1 MSTNQNQ
8 SRRTQMQRA
17 LANEMTRTELLEFL
31 NDPRS
36 KKEFFELMKLKNKIG
51 SLEPSLKKEENV
63 SVIGPSRFSI
73 YSKNAML
80 SAACLFLL
88 GILGFY
94 FLFFFRGETRFET
107 VKSVTSGSCELKNE
121 KRSLLLKSG
130 KESLCDYKIEGELGL
145 VVRLLPDS
153 EFEIFSEEP
162 GINLELNSGIVIFTT
177 YKKNP
182 SLKVTARVHSLYSEL
197 LGTTLVLTA
206 KRKQE
211 KDRILVLEGAVRV
224 RGIEKELKITVDIYA
239 EYSAFEKEKTGSSP
253 EPRIQVEKIHS
264 IELDQYRKLSED
276 SRKTVNGV
284 ETNHSRETMDLIQK
298 EFSGENPSSEPVYKI
313 TLKDK
318 KTYLGTLEEREK
330 TYVLT
335 DSKGNVKRIDKTEV
349 LELELFHE

>member
-1 MSTNQNQ
+1 
-8 SRRTQMQRA
+8 MQRA

-51 SLEPSLKKEENV
+51 SLEPGFKKEENV
-63 SVIGPSRFSI
+63 SAIRPSRFYL
-73 YSKNAML
+73 YSKSGML
-80 SAACLFLL
+80 AAACLFLL
-88 GILGFY
+88 GVLGFY
-94 FLFFFRGETRFET
+94 FLVFFREETRFET
-107 VKSVTSGSCELKNE
+107 VKSVTSGSCEMKDE

-130 KESLCDYKIEGELGL
+130 KESLCDYKIEGKLGL

-153 EFEIFSEEP
+153 EFKIISEEP

-206 KRKQE
+206 KRNRE
-211 KDRILVLEGAVRV
+211 KDRILVLEGAVRA
-224 RGIEKELKITVDIYA
+224 RGIEQELTITADIYA
-239 EYSAFEKEKTGSSP
+239 EYSVFEKEKTGSSQ
-253 EPRIQVEKIHS
+253 ETRIEVEKIQS

-276 SRKTVNGV
+276 SRKTVNGA
-284 ETNHSRETMDLIQK
+284 ETNHNRETMALVQK
-298 EFSGENPSSEPVYKI
+298 EFSGENSPSEPVYKVI
-313 TLKDK
+313 LKDK
-318 KTYLGTLEEREK
+318 KAYFGTLEEQEK

>member
-1 MSTNQNQ
+1 
-8 SRRTQMQRA
+8 MQRA

-31 NDPRS
+31 SDPRS
-36 KKEFFELMKLKNKIG
+36 KKEFFEFMKLKNRIG
-51 SLEPSLKKEENV
+51 SFEPTLEKEKNV
-63 SVIGPSRFSI
+63 SVIPLPQFSI
-73 YSKNAML
+73 YSKNRIL

-94 FLFFFRGETRFET
+94 FFFFFREETRFET
-107 VKSVTSGSCELKNE
+107 VKSVTSGSCEMKNE

-153 EFEIFSEEP
+153 EFKIFSEET

-197 LGTTLVLTA
+197 LGTTLVLTS
-206 KRKQE
+206 KRNKE
-211 KDRILVLEGAVRV
+211 KDRILVLEGAVRA
-224 RGIEKELKITVDIYA
+224 RGIEQELKITADIYA

-253 EPRIQVEKIHS
+253 ETRIQVEKIHS

-276 SRKTVNGV
+276 SRKTVNGA

-298 EFSGENPSSEPVYKI
+298 EFSVENPSSEPVYKI

>member
-17 LANEMTRTELLEFL
+17 LANEMTRKELLEFL

-51 SLEPSLKKEENV
+51 SLEPNSGKEENV
-63 SVIGPSRFSI
+63 SSIRNFQFSA
-73 YSKNAML
+73 YSKNGILA
-80 SAACLFLL
+80 AACLFLL

-94 FLFFFRGETRFET
+94 FLFFFREETRFET
-107 VKSVTSGSCELKNE
+107 VKSVTTGSCEMKNE

-153 EFEIFSEEP
+153 EFKIFSGES
-162 GINLELNSGIVIFTT
+162 GIDLELNSGIVIFTT

-182 SLKVTARVHSLYSEL
+182 SLKVTAQVHSLYSEL

-206 KRKQE
+206 KRNQE
-211 KDRILVLEGAVRV
+211 KDRILVLEGAVRA
-224 RGIEKELKITVDIYA
+224 RGIEQKLKITADIYA
-239 EYSAFEKEKTGSSP
+239 EYSVFEKEKAGSSS
-253 EPRIQVEKIHS
+253 EIRIEVEKIQS
-264 IELDQYRKLSED
+264 IELDRYKKLSRD
-276 SRKTVNGV
+276 SRKTVNGD
-284 ETNHSRETMDLIQK
+284 ETNHNRETMALVQK
-298 EFSGENPSSEPVYKI
+298 EFSGKNPSSEPVYKI
-313 TLKDK
+313 VLKDK
-318 KTYLGTLEEREK
+318 KAYLGTLEEEEK
-330 TYVLT
+330 IYVLT
-335 DSKGNVKRIDKTEV
+335 DSKGNVTRIDKTEV